1 MDQWTVELAPQLRA
15 LAALAD
21 HDGYMTGAAD
31 ALGIPQSSMSRR
43 VHALEQTLR
52 IPLIS
57 RDGRAVRLTPA
68 ARRLAET
75 VRGPLAELE
84 AAVADVTDDSDP
96 EHGTVRFGF
105 PLTMGHGTVPS
116 LLADFNRAHPDI
128 RLQLKQAHGA
138 ELVDDL
144 RRGDLDLALTIPPP
158 DALPHAVV
166 AIQEIC
172 ATVPAGH
179 RLAARSRINL
189 ADLSGERFIAN
200 PATYNLRQLTETWCR
215 TAGFDPD
222 ITVEITEFATVREL
236 VGLGLGVALLPYTHR
251 PEDGTAQVRLLGEH
265 RRAVG
270 LSSATSRLNPA
281 ARGLSDFIIERTGFA
296 SSGHTRTHSSF
307 GCTGG

>member
-15 LAALAD
+15 LTALAD
-21 HDGYMTGAAD
+21 HDGFMTGAAD

-75 VRGPLAELE
+75 VRAPLAELE
-84 AAVADVTDDSDP
+84 AAVADVTDDADP

-105 PLTMGHGTVPS
+105 PLTMGHGAVPD
-116 LLADFNRAHPDI
+116 LLADFNRSHPGI

-158 DALPHAVV
+158 DGLPHTVIAT
-166 AIQEIC
+166 QEIR
-172 ATVPAGH
+172 ATLPTAH
-179 RLAARSRINL
+179 RLAASSSIDL
-189 ADLSGERFIAN
+189 AEIAGDRFIAN
-200 PATYNLRQLTETWCR
+200 PTTYNLRLMTETWCR
-215 TAGFDPD
+215 AAGFDPQ
-222 ITVEITEFATVREL
+222 IGVEITEFATVREL
-236 VGLGLGVALLPYTHR
+236 IARGLGVALLPVTDD
-251 PEDGTAQVRLLGEH
+251 PTDGTVQVPLSGEH

-270 LSSATSRLNPA
+270 LASATARLAPA
-281 ARGLSDFIIERTGFA
+281 ARRLSDFIVQR
-296 SSGHTRTHSSF
+296 SG
-307 GCTGG
+307 